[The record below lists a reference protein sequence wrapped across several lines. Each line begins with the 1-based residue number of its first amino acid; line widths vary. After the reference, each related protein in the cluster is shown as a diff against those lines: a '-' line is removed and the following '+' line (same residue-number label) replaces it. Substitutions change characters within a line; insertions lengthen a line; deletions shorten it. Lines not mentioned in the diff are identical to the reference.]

1 MVPATR
7 SIKNLAIFLKTRD
20 ARSILVRG
28 FCLKKGA
35 LFTQAGSK
43 GAGSMDI
50 SRKFNENIEKIEFGV
65 LKCFRNLYQSIRHR
79 ISNMS
84 SAAEHF
90 PTLSEL

>member
-1 MVPATR
+1 MALILNR
-7 SIKNLAIFLKTRD
+7 SELG

-50 SRKFNENIEKIEFGV
+50 SRKCNENIEKIEFGV
-65 LKCFRNLYQSIRHR
+65 LKCF
-79 ISNMS
+79 
-84 SAAEHF
+84 
-90 PTLSEL
+90 